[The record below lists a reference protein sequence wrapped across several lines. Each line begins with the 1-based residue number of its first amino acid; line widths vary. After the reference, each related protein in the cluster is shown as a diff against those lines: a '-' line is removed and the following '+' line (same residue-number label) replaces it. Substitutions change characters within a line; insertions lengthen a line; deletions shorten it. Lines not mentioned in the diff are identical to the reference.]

1 MLIDRG
7 VSVGEVIT
15 IKLTSGE
22 ELVAKLI
29 EETSTHYKLA
39 KPLVLS
45 MGPKGIGM
53 VPYLFTV
60 SPDKDISLNKSTVTV
75 ISNSDKE
82 FADQYL
88 QGTTGITLA

>member
-1 MLIDRG
+1 MLIDKG
-7 VSVGEVIT
+7 ISEGEVVT
-15 IKLTSGE
+15 LKLTSGE
-22 ELVAKLI
+22 ELVAKLA
-29 EETSTHYKLA
+29 EETATHYKLS

-60 SPDKDISLNKSTVTV
+60 SPDKDVQLNKSTVTV
-75 ISNSDKE
+75 IATSDKE
-82 FADQYL
+82 FANQYL

>member
-1 MLIDRG
+1 MLIDKG
-7 VSVGEVIT
+7 ITAGEVVT

-22 ELVAKLI
+22 EIVAKLV
-29 EETSTHYKLA
+29 EETNSHYKLS

-60 SPDKDISLNKSTVTV
+60 SPDKDISLSKSTVTV
-75 ISNSDKE
+75 IAASDKE
-82 FADQYL
+82 FSNQYL